1 MTVPNY
7 AEGVAS
13 SSPRLAE
20 RSDNYLGNAIH
31 IAHHREPQRGSGQV
45 ATPLGLNV
53 GLWASSSQRSRGGN
67 VGLKGATALRLMAVL
82 LISTLV
88 LATAS
93 SLAAQGP
100 DPAQRAKDALKVK
113 ALVRLKQFNLDGK
126 PEIKAAVLRYLET
139 VKGTAPYLEL
149 AEKFQLR
156 EAAGELSRLVNEAAD
171 DTLAVNAARLL
182 LKFGAEDAIAAAL
195 DNADDAK
202 AARAATVLGLTDQP
216 QASELLFPLISDADR
231 AVGIRTAAVTAV
243 GRFPAGQQALLQ
255 LVTAG
260 KLAKELEF
268 AAANVLLTSS
278 DPAIKAEASKHLK
291 LPATADAKP
300 LPPLAEL
307 VKASGDAERGKQLF
321 ATTGTC
327 AKCHKVRGEGKEVGP
342 DLSEIGS
349 KLSKEAMF
357 VSILDPNAGI
367 SFNYETHLLALD
379 DGSHVSGIVISQTDE
394 EVQLKTAEAIVRT
407 LPRDQVLAMK
417 KQTVSLMPADLQ
429 KQLTAQNL
437 VDVVEY
443 MSTLKKQ

>member
-1 MTVPNY
+1 MLKHSIN
-7 AEGVAS
+7 AKGVAP

-20 RSDNYLGNAIH
+20 RSDDYLGIAIQFP
-31 IAHHREPQRGSGQV
+31 HHREPQRGSGRG
-45 ATPLGLNV
+45 ATPLELHV
-53 GLWASSSQRSRGGN
+53 GLLASSSQRSRGGN
-67 VGLKGATALRLMAVL
+67 VGLKGATALRLVTVL
-82 LISTLV
+82 LTSTML

-93 SLAAQGP
+93 SLAAQ

-126 PEIKAAVLRYLET
+126 PEIKAAVLRHLET
-139 VKGTAPYLEL
+139 VKGTTQYLEL
-149 AEKFQLR
+149 AEKFQLH
-156 EAAGELSRLVNEAAD
+156 EAAGELARLVNEASD
-171 DTLAVNAARLL
+171 DTLAVNAGRLL
-182 LKFGAEDAIAAAL
+182 IKFDAKDAIAAAL
-195 DNADDAK
+195 ANADDAK
-202 AARAATVLGLTDQP
+202 AARAVTVLGLTDQP
-216 QASELLFPLISDADR
+216 QVVELLMPLVSHSDR

-243 GRFPAGQQALLQ
+243 GRFPAGQKTLLE
-255 LVTAG
+255 LVIAG

-278 DPAIKAEASKHLK
+278 EAAVKAEAAKHLK

-300 LPPLAEL
+300 LPLLAEL
-307 VKASGDAERGKQLF
+307 VKATGDAERGKIVF
-321 ATTGTC
+321 ANVGTC

-349 KLSKEAMF
+349 KLSKEALY

-367 SFNYETHLLALD
+367 SFNYETHLVALD
-379 DGSHVSGIVISQTDE
+379 DGSQVSGIVISQTDE
-394 EVQLKTAEAIVRT
+394 EVQLRSAEAIVRKI
-407 LPRDQVLAMK
+407 PREQILALK

-443 MSTLKKQ
+443 LTTLKKQ